1 VILATRPTATRAT
14 ITTFGFLA
22 ALATLGTASNG
33 CRKDEAAP
41 ARLDRTPVV
50 ARVGESTIFARDLA
64 AHMRTQGLNASRAL
78 DQLVTFELL
87 ARAASE
93 DAASAATATDA
104 ADAERLRNLEIQRL
118 IEREIEPQL
127 VSGAI
132 DEAEVRSLYDRAR
145 PRFVH
150 GRLVQVALLCVFTGA
165 RMKAEPRA
173 RAGENARKLKA
184 YLDSRRGTAAAARES
199 SPAAELELV
208 AADPAW
214 IERKVTFT
222 TVWQGADS
230 PFPAVVGK
238 AVQTLAKPGDTTE
251 LVGDETGF
259 YIARYLSEKP
269 PENVPFEEAAPRIRE
284 EMYEPWRRRRFLQ
297 LSLALAQG
305 HDIQVFPENL
315 SKL

>member
-1 VILATRPTATRAT
+1 M
-14 ITTFGFLA
+14 
-22 ALATLGTASNG
+22 
-33 CRKDEAAP
+33 
-41 ARLDRTPVV
+41 
-50 ARVGESTIFARDLA
+50 ARVGDSTIFANDLA
-64 AHMRTQGLNASRAL
+64 AHMRTTGLSVSRAL

-93 DAASAATATDA
+93 DAAGAATATATATDA
-104 ADAERLRNLEIQRL
+104 GDAQRLRNLEIQRL

-127 VSGAI
+127 APSAI

-145 PRFVH
+145 PHFVH

-173 RAGENARKLKA
+173 RAAESARKLKA
-184 YLDSRRGTAAAARES
+184 YLDGRRETAAAAGQP

-238 AVQTLAKPGDTTE
+238 AVQALAKPGDTTE

-269 PENVPFEEAAPRIRE
+269 PENVPFEDAAPRIRQ
-284 EMYEPWRRRRFLQ
+284 EMYEPWRRQRFLQ

>member
-1 VILATRPTATRAT
+1 MLATRARATRAT
-14 ITTFGFLA
+14 RATATLGVLA
-22 ALATLGTASNG
+22 ALATLGASSNG

-41 ARLDRTPVV
+41 QRLDGTPVV
-50 ARVGESTIFARDLA
+50 ARVGDSPIHARELA
-64 AHMRTQGLNASRAL
+64 AQMRTWGLSASRAL

-93 DAASAATATDA
+93 DAAATPTDA
-104 ADAERLRNLEIQRL
+104 ADAERLRNVEVQAL

-127 VSGAI
+127 ASSAI
-132 DEAEVRSLYDRAR
+132 DEREVRSLYDRAL

-150 GRLVQVALLCVFTGA
+150 GRLVHVALLCVFTGA

-173 RAGENARKLKA
+173 RAAENARTLKA
-184 YLDSRRGTAAAARES
+184 YLDGRRGRAAAPGQA
-199 SPAAELELV
+199 SPAAELEAV
-208 AADPAW
+208 AANPAW

-269 PENVPFEEAAPRIRE
+269 PENVQFEEAAPRIRQ
-284 EMYEPWRRRRFLQ
+284 EMYEPWRRQRFLQ

-305 HDIQVFPENL
+305 HDIQVFAENL